1 MRTLHHR
8 SVLLLAVL
16 AAACDPVVAPDV
28 DEIATRARKI
38 ESHAVALSSGPPH
51 AVAAAGTFAQ
61 TGITSLEVR
70 QAGSNTILEQT
81 SFGTV
86 GGTLVG
92 TYTDE
97 LRVVIHPDGDF
108 NAQFTIRCECTVAG
122 EQGVLELT
130 ASDRGRLASPTL
142 GSFAGRA
149 VVTSGS
155 AALAGLRGVLEIE
168 GTVDLVSGLSTYAYS
183 GTIH

>member
-1 MRTLHHR
+1 MRTSHHR
-8 SVLLLAVL
+8 SILLLAVF

-28 DEIATRARKI
+28 AEIASHAVRI
-38 ESHAVALSSGPPH
+38 ESHAVAMSSGPPH

-70 QAGSNTILEQT
+70 QAGPNTILEQT

-86 GGTLVG
+86 SGTLG
-92 TYTDE
+92 GSYTDQ

-130 ASDRGRLASPTL
+130 ASDRGRLVTPTL

-149 VVTSGS
+149 VITSGS
-155 AALAGLRGVLEIE
+155 GALSGLRGVLEIE

-183 GTIH
+183 GRIH